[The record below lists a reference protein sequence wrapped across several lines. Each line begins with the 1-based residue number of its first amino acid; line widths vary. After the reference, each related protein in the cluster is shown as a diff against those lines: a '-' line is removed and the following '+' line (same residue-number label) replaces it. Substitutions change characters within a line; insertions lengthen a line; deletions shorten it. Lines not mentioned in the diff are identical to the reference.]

1 MGLKGCEVR
10 LDNPWNTYYA
20 GQTVNGEVALT
31 FDKPKKVRGKF
42 FGLFFTINRL

>member
-20 GQTVNGEVALT
+20 GQNVNGEVALT
-31 FDKPKKVRGKF
+31 FDKPKKVRGK
-42 FGLFFTINRL
+42 LL